1 MIGSSVS
8 KNIQRKNSILKTYRV
23 NPMQQIL
30 MTYKSAVEY
39 VDMEEEMFERYIA
52 PHVTIIKFDD
62 EVFYLTDQI
71 DEAIYFLIEESPIAK
86 DFKLHLVD

>member
-1 MIGSSVS
+1 M
-8 KNIQRKNSILKTYRV
+8 NQL
-23 NPMQQIL
+23 L

-39 VDMEEEMFERYIA
+39 VDMEAEMFDKFIA
-52 PHVTIIKFDD
+52 PHVTVLKF
-62 EVFYLTDQI
+62 EEKSFYLSDQI